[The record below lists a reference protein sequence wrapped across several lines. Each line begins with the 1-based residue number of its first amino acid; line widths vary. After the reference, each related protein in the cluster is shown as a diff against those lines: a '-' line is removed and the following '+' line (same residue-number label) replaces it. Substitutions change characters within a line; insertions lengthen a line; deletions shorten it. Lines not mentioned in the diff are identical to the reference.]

1 METESRLSAVA
12 AGVVVLVA
20 GALWLCA
27 TLPDAAARSGGASA
41 AEPRLCLPLVQLRH
55 TFLQRIELIRN
66 GGFESGSFVW
76 VEESSDGLYLV
87 NNAVARTGEWSA
99 WLGGRNNAADVLHQT
114 VGVPAEAVAARL
126 QFYLY
131 VASDEPVAEPHD
143 FLYVQLRDTAGV
155 PLESVRQVDNTSAG
169 SGWCLVAHEWD
180 VFTPYAGTELQLA
193 FCALTDAVH
202 VTDFIVDD
210 VSFLVS

>member
-1 METESRLSAVA
+1 METESRLSAVV

-20 GALWLCA
+20 GALWLRV
-27 TLPDAAARSGGASA
+27 TLPDAAAQSGTASA
-41 AEPRLCLPLVQLRH
+41 AEPRLYLPLVQLRH
-55 TFLQRIELIRN
+55 TFLQRLELICN
-66 GGFESGSFVW
+66 GGFESGSVGW
-76 VEESSDGLYLV
+76 EEESSEGLYLV

-99 WLGGRNNAADVLHQT
+99 WLGGRNNAVDVLHQT
-114 VGVPAEAVAARL
+114 VSVPAEAVAARL

-131 VASDEPVAEPHD
+131 VASDELVSEPRD
-143 FLYVQLRDTAGV
+143 FLSVQLRNTAGN
-155 PLESVRQVDNTSAG
+155 PLESFLQIDNTSAG

-193 FCALTDAVH
+193 FRALTDAVH
-202 VTDFIVDD
+202 VSDFIIDD